1 MRRILFGV
9 LSLAIALMMIAWT
22 WYRGPMR
29 TGLRLSAGLVS
40 ATPAG
45 AAEPTAAEQVAETE
59 PNTAEPASE
68 TAATEPAATGKTNT
82 EVAPETA
89 DTETAVKMTAS
100 AKPNDETA
108 SGITDGTPE
117 AAVDPSGTPEP
128 TAEPSPTEAPEEP

>member
-29 TGLRLSAGLVS
+29 TGLRSSAGFVS

-59 PNTAEPASE
+59 PNTE
-68 TAATEPAATGKTNT
+68 EPAAESVVKEPATTEKTNT

-89 DTETAVKMTAS
+89 DMETAVKMTS
-100 AKPNDETA
+100 
-108 SGITDGTPE
+108 SI
-117 AAVDPSGTPEP
+117 S
-128 TAEPSPTEAPEEP
+128 